1 MKAFILAAGLGT
13 RLKNL
18 TKDLPKPLIK
28 VKGKSLLEWN
38 ILKLKTAGIDHII
51 INTHYLGSRIEE
63 AIGDGKK
70 FNIKVSYSHEEKIL
84 GTGGALINAKKLIGD
99 TPFLIIS
106 GDLWTDYPFSRLINF
121 DLKKMAHLIL
131 LNKKKNNNGDMNLKN
146 DCIFVNKNSNELTY
160 SGIGIINPEIFQTSK
175 VTKLKLWSDILLPF
189 VNKKEISGEVYNGQA
204 VNINSKKDLDSL
216 DVSISEG

>member
-84 GTGGALINAKKLIGD
+84 GTGGALINAKKIIGD
-99 TPFLIIS
+99 APFLIIS
-106 GDLWTDYPFSRLINF
+106 GDLWKDYTFSRLITF
-121 DLKKMAHLIL
+121 DLKKIAHLIL
-131 LNKKKNNNGDMNLKN
+131 LNTKNNNNGDMNLNN

-160 SGIGIINPEIFQTSK
+160 SGIGIINPKNFQTNK
-175 VTKLKLWSDILLPF
+175 VTKLK
-189 VNKKEISGEVYNGQA
+189 
-204 VNINSKKDLDSL
+204 
-216 DVSISEG
+216 

>member
-70 FNIKVSYSHEEKIL
+70 FNIKIKM
-84 GTGGALINAKKLIGD
+84 LIVI
-99 TPFLIIS
+99 
-106 GDLWTDYPFSRLINF
+106 INF
-121 DLKKMAHLIL
+121 
-131 LNKKKNNNGDMNLKN
+131 
-146 DCIFVNKNSNELTY
+146 VY
-160 SGIGIINPEIFQTSK
+160 
-175 VTKLKLWSDILLPF
+175 KLF
-189 VNKKEISGEVYNGQA
+189 
-204 VNINSKKDLDSL
+204 
-216 DVSISEG
+216 

>member
-70 FNIKVSYSHEEKIL
+70 FNIKVPSLVTHPRDIWGIATPPAVPATYF
-84 GTGGALINAKKLIGD
+84 INPNGEIAVSLFRPQTKD
-99 TPFLIIS
+99 S
-106 GDLWTDYPFSRLINF
+106 
-121 DLKKMAHLIL
+121 
-131 LNKKKNNNGDMNLKN
+131 LNTIYIELKN
-146 DCIFVNKNSNELTY
+146 TI
-160 SGIGIINPEIFQTSK
+160 
-175 VTKLKLWSDILLPF
+175 
-189 VNKKEISGEVYNGQA
+189 
-204 VNINSKKDLDSL
+204 
-216 DVSISEG
+216 

>member
-38 ILKLKTAGIDHII
+38 ILKLKAAGIDHII

-84 GTGGALINAKKLIGD
+84 GTGGALILTLIH
-99 TPFLIIS
+99 I
-106 GDLWTDYPFSRLINF
+106 
-121 DLKKMAHLIL
+121 
-131 LNKKKNNNGDMNLKN
+131 
-146 DCIFVNKNSNELTY
+146 
-160 SGIGIINPEIFQTSK
+160 
-175 VTKLKLWSDILLPF
+175 
-189 VNKKEISGEVYNGQA
+189 
-204 VNINSKKDLDSL
+204 
-216 DVSISEG
+216 

>member
-51 INTHYLGSRIEE
+51 INTHYLGSMIEE

-70 FNIKVSYSHEEKIL
+70 FNIKVSYSHC
-84 GTGGALINAKKLIGD
+84 
-99 TPFLIIS
+99 
-106 GDLWTDYPFSRLINF
+106 
-121 DLKKMAHLIL
+121 L
-131 LNKKKNNNGDMNLKN
+131 L
-146 DCIFVNKNSNELTY
+146 Y
-160 SGIGIINPEIFQTSK
+160 TSP
-175 VTKLKLWSDILLPF
+175 SPRD
-189 VNKKEISGEVYNGQA
+189 
-204 VNINSKKDLDSL
+204 
-216 DVSISEG
+216 

>member
-131 LNKKKNNNGDMNLKN
+131 LNKKKNNNGDML
-146 DCIFVNKNSNELTY
+146 
-160 SGIGIINPEIFQTSK
+160 
-175 VTKLKLWSDILLPF
+175 
-189 VNKKEISGEVYNGQA
+189 
-204 VNINSKKDLDSL
+204 SL
-216 DVSISEG
+216 IHI